1 MAAVNAPIARI
12 SITIILDVMNVGL
25 GMGITGGAPIVDQ
38 SSIYHSIIVP

>member
-12 SITIILDVMNVGL
+12 SITILDAMNVGL

-38 SSIYHSIIVP
+38 SSICHSIIVP